1 MAQTV
6 GQIGF
11 GTTFGIGDGASPE
24 VFTLIGELFAV
35 SPVGAEKPLV
45 DFTHHTSPN
54 TFKEWL
60 TGVAD
65 GTEITLSANF
75 VASDAGQILVRT
87 TFNGI
92 LAVNMEV
99 TGPSGAQAETA
110 AFAGIITAHDVDRPL
125 EDRQVFN
132 FTVKVA
138 GSITYS

>member
-11 GTTFGIGDGASPE
+11 GTSFGIGDGASPE

-45 DFTHHTSPN
+45 DMTHHTSPN

-60 TGVAD
+60 VGVAD
-65 GTEITLSANF
+65 GTEITCSANF
-75 VASDAGQILVRT
+75 VASDAGQLLVRT
-87 TFNGI
+87 TFDAGVQ
-92 LAVNMEV
+92 VNMEV
-99 TGPSGAQAETA
+99 TGPTGAQQETI
-110 AFAGIITAHDVDRPL
+110 AFPGIVTAHDVDRPL

-132 FTVKVA
+132 FTIKMA
-138 GSITYS
+138 GNPTYT